1 MLSLY
6 DYVVKFWLLYIIS
19 PFLKARPMQDSN
31 TFDKNPDL
39 SKSLSNNP
47 QRTFGQRLKKWREQ
61 QNVSGWQI
69 EKITGIPRQNL
80 SQIESG
86 KRGPS
91 EDVLEKLASIQEL
104 NLDINTMK
112 AWLAID
118 AYGQDVLLQALS
130 VLQNSDASAAIS
142 IQG

>member
-1 MLSLY
+1 
-6 DYVVKFWLLYIIS
+6 
-19 PFLKARPMQDSN
+19 MQDSN

-39 SKSLSNNP
+39 SKPLSNNP
-47 QRTFGQRLKKWREQ
+47 QHTFGQRLKKWREQ

-69 EKITGIPRQNL
+69 EKVTGIPRQNL

-130 VLQNSDASAAIS
+130 VLQNTDPSESIS
-142 IQG
+142 SIKG